1 MHSWHCTQ
9 HTNIIVT
16 SQIIKFNNSFRF
28 SGGHP
33 PSFEYDK
40 KFDSSFMLE
49 IKFIHDTN
57 RINNKFYSFPPGNRH
72 CETSGIWYLYSAQPV
87 SYFYFVI
94 FLFQQDFCS
103 FYQTNFWQSVQFTN
117 KKNPN
122 FHVKSDFCPQ
132 AVYVACDI
140 YEVWFVLSIFSII
153 KPILNVKHWKS
164 NCVNQSW
171 KLQMSIANVFHRK
184 TTATSN
190 SKRRRRPFSA
200 WNVSDSHLNA

>member
-72 CETSGIWYLYSAQPV
+72 CETSGNLI
-87 SYFYFVI
+87 FVFWATSVI
-94 FLFQQDFCS
+94 LLFCHFSLPARFLFFLPNKFLTKCTIYQQKKP
-103 FYQTNFWQSVQFTN
+103 QF
-117 KKNPN
+117 
-122 FHVKSDFCPQ
+122 SC
-132 AVYVACDI
+132 
-140 YEVWFVLSIFSII
+140 
-153 KPILNVKHWKS
+153 
-164 NCVNQSW
+164 
-171 KLQMSIANVFHRK
+171 
-184 TTATSN
+184 
-190 SKRRRRPFSA
+190 
-200 WNVSDSHLNA
+200 